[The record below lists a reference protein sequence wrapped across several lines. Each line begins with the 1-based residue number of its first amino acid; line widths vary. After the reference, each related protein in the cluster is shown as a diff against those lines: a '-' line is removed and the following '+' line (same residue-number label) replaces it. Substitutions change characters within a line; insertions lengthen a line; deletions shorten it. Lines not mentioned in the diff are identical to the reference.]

1 MTRTLIATTAVALA
15 TLAAAAIGGPA
26 NATALMDR
34 PAVVAPVPAPA
45 AYTQPTQ
52 WHYEWQYHYN
62 RWSEYVPGWV
72 AVPNS

>member
-1 MTRTLIATTAVALA
+1 MTRMLFATAAVALA
-15 TLAAAAIGGPA
+15 AAVIGGPA

-34 PAVVAPVPAPA
+34 PALVVPVPAPTA
-45 AYTQPTQ
+45 RAQPAQ